1 MDMDTVL
8 YLKWVTNKDLLYST
22 WNSDQCSVAGWMG
35 RGVGGRMDICLCMT
49 ESLHC
54 SPETITTLLNGY
66 TPTHKKK
73 LKKHFK
79 ICKQIFKNM

>member
-35 RGVGGRMDICLCMT
+35 RGVGG
-49 ESLHC
+49 E
-54 SPETITTLLNGY
+54 NGY
-66 TPTHKKK
+66 LFMYDRVPSLFT
-73 LKKHFK
+73 
-79 ICKQIFKNM
+79 